1 MVKRRCWWECCVLCT
16 TVYFLSLCLSFCLP
30 MLYPPEFLTSAPHVN
45 RNRIKCIDAFISGP
59 FLN

>member
-1 MVKRRCWWECCVLCT
+1 VFQRIFFVGFWKAAGSSANVGGA
-16 TVYFLSLCLSFCLP
+16 LSA
-30 MLYPPEFLTSAPHVN
+30 MLYPPEFLTYAPHVN